1 MATGLIA
8 LLDDVAALTRLA
20 AASLDDVALAAGKA
34 SKKAIG
40 IVIDDA
46 AVTPR
51 YVVGLEAARELP
63 IIAKIARGSL
73 INKLLILLP
82 GALALSALA
91 PWAITPLLM
100 LGGLFLCYEA
110 THKVMEV
117 LHPHPQDKQAGV
129 AEPVQDAAS
138 LEKAKIASA
147 VRTDFILSAEIM
159 AIALADI
166 TDQSIATQAAILFV
180 VGVGITVG
188 VYGVVALIVKMDDFG
203 MHLAYKSQAMLQAI
217 GRSLVRAMPYLMQ
230 FLSVVGTAAMAWVGG
245 GILLHGLEHYH
256 LQALPHFVHALAK
269 TISALL
275 PIAQGV
281 LAWLV
286 SAFSAAVVGLV
297 AGGLVIVLLKPIN
310 KVFNKG

>member
-40 IVIDDA
+40 VVIDDA

-51 YVVGLEAARELP
+51 YVVGLAAKREIP

-82 GALALSALA
+82 AALALSALA

-110 THKVMEV
+110 AHKVSEV
-117 LHPHPQDKQAGV
+117 VFANPNTTEHREEDLTDL
-129 AEPVQDAAS
+129 AA

-159 AIALADI
+159 AIALSDI
-166 TDQSIATQAAILFV
+166 AGQPLATQAIILLI
-180 VGVGITVG
+180 VGLGITIG
-188 VYGVVALIVKMDDFG
+188 VYGTVALIVKMDDFG
-203 MHLAYKSQAMLQAI
+203 LYLTGKSQQLLQTI
-217 GRSLVRAMPYLMQ
+217 GRGLVRAMPSIML

-256 LQALPHFVHALAK
+256 MQALPHFVHALANAAGQFVQPAQK
-269 TISALL
+269 LVAWVVNALGAGL
-275 PIAQGV
+275 VGLGAGAMV
-281 LAWLV
+281 LAALK
-286 SAFSAAVVGLV
+286 GLK
-297 AGGLVIVLLKPIN
+297 LLKF
-310 KVFNKG
+310 KS